1 MIKNLISLL
10 RKKDQ
15 LFFLIF
21 IIVFSLFSVLDIIG
35 VYLLSQGISGIFN
48 PLYIDNFLDNLKKI
62 EFSYKF
68 SFKEFYLLI
77 FFFFLG
83 KNILFYLFYYFQSIF
98 ITKLSTNIASNLYK
112 YSLQSSYL
120 NFLSLDVAE
129 TTKNLTSDI
138 SRSVQLISCIN
149 TIVKEFFL
157 LSLIFLLIFIIN
169 QNFFISL
176 LILIVTLIIIFRILY
191 SKKLKIYGMSHQKY
205 SSKQIKRILDSFN
218 LFIEIKLYNLVNFF
232 FKRFKNETYNKEFSE
247 QKLNFI
253 VNVPRLIIEVF
264 LVSLLYLFIVFYK
277 IEDINDYVP
286 LFSLLIILSLRS
298 IPSIISLNR
307 AYFDLN
313 FFTSSLNSLIIKFK
327 KINFQNNAKITNE
340 KTNDYKDFNFKRDIV
355 FKNISFGYKKNNK
368 ILKEINFK
376 VKKNDIVGIVG
387 DSGSGK
393 TTLLLLLFG
402 FIKPNNGKIIIDGL
416 NLNKI
421 VNSWRN
427 CISYAPQDTIL
438 TGESLL
444 QNITFKDEISK
455 HDEIRLQSSLAISLS
470 KDFLNSKYKAT
481 IIEDKGLNFSGGQ
494 RKRLGLARALFLEK
508 DIYILDEPTS
518 FLDNNTINKVY
529 NNLKSFFLNKTVII
543 ISHNEDTLK
552 FCNKIYYLKNKKIF
566 LKKKN

>member
-1 MIKNLISLL
+1 M
-10 RKKDQ
+10 
-15 LFFLIF
+15 
-21 IIVFSLFSVLDIIG
+21 
-35 VYLLSQGISGIFN
+35 
-48 PLYIDNFLDNLKKI
+48 
-62 EFSYKF
+62 
-68 SFKEFYLLI
+68 
-77 FFFFLG
+77 
-83 KNILFYLFYYFQSIF
+83 
-98 ITKLSTNIASNLYK
+98 
-112 YSLQSSYL
+112 QSSYL
-120 NFLSLDVAE
+120 KFLSLDVAE

-218 LFIEIKLYNLVNFF
+218 LFVEIKLYNLVFFF

-264 LVSLLYLFIVFYK
+264 VVSLLYLFIIFYK
-277 IEDINDYVP
+277 IEDINDYIP

-327 KINFQNNAKITNE
+327 KINFQNNTEITNE
-340 KTNDYKDFNFKRDIV
+340 KTNYYKDFNFKRDIV

-402 FIKPNNGKIIIDGL
+402 FIKPNSGKIIVDGL

-421 VNSWRN
+421 VNNWRN

-455 HDEIRLQSSLAISLS
+455 LDEIRLKSSLAFSLS

-494 RKRLGLARALFLEK
+494 RKRLGLARA
-508 DIYILDEPTS
+508 IYRKGDLYIFDEPTS
-518 FLDNNTINKVY
+518 ALDKNSI
-529 NNLKSFFLNKTVII
+529 LEFSIVILSLI
-543 ISHNEDTLK
+543 VVSPL
-552 FCNKIYYLKNKKIF
+552 L
-566 LKKKN
+566 

>member
-1 MIKNLISLL
+1 
-10 RKKDQ
+10 
-15 LFFLIF
+15 
-21 IIVFSLFSVLDIIG
+21 
-35 VYLLSQGISGIFN
+35 
-48 PLYIDNFLDNLKKI
+48 
-62 EFSYKF
+62 
-68 SFKEFYLLI
+68 
-77 FFFFLG
+77 
-83 KNILFYLFYYFQSIF
+83 
-98 ITKLSTNIASNLYK
+98 
-112 YSLQSSYL
+112 
-120 NFLSLDVAE
+120 
-129 TTKNLTSDI
+129 
-138 SRSVQLISCIN
+138 
-149 TIVKEFFL
+149 
-157 LSLIFLLIFIIN
+157 
-169 QNFFISL
+169 
-176 LILIVTLIIIFRILY
+176 
-191 SKKLKIYGMSHQKY
+191 
-205 SSKQIKRILDSFN
+205 
-218 LFIEIKLYNLVNFF
+218 
-232 FKRFKNETYNKEFSE
+232 
-247 QKLNFI
+247 
-253 VNVPRLIIEVF
+253 
-264 LVSLLYLFIVFYK
+264 
-277 IEDINDYVP
+277 
-286 LFSLLIILSLRS
+286 LSLRS